1 MLLILRTGTRK
12 KKIQIVKEKKEGD
25 GYDETETAVVLAHLC
40 PHRSRGER
48 FRDSILRRLDSPLFQ
63 YAGMIV
69 FVGVIADGAFFFF
82 LLMGWQTLCR
92 PRTDCDPRNGWFNL
106 SIQILNALFTYMA
119 LVSVPWRT
127 ANFIHL
133 TKWSCPIR
141 SHEPG
146 CNFYGLPDPELWF
159 HISIGRRLGITIV
172 LLCNCL
178 FQFINHGTRLYYY
191 SYSRQRAYPG
201 NIWTTVF
208 FAASFCFAGLGG
220 VWLGY
225 EASRLR
231 KAFPGKF
238 GHGPIDTLKHA
249 YRERFSRCTATNS
262 NGHPDN
268 VESAAENEESG
279 VDEIEQEHSLPFDES
294 YIDPTRDKRRRVV
307 LAQDRA
313 ALRMFAM

>member
-127 ANFIHL
+127 ANFIHS

-146 CNFYGLPDPELWF
+146 C
-159 HISIGRRLGITIV
+159 ISTVYPIRNCGFTFRSVDDWALRLFSCAIVCFSSSITV
-172 LLCNCL
+172 PAC
-178 FQFINHGTRLYYY
+178 
-191 SYSRQRAYPG
+191 
-201 NIWTTVF
+201 TTTAIHVNVRIQETF
-208 FAASFCFAGLGG
+208 GPPPF
-220 VWLGY
+220 
-225 EASRLR
+225 LR
-231 KAFPGKF
+231 
-238 GHGPIDTLKHA
+238 
-249 YRERFSRCTATNS
+249 
-262 NGHPDN
+262 
-268 VESAAENEESG
+268 
-279 VDEIEQEHSLPFDES
+279 LPFVLPGWVAFGWVTKRVAFARPFRENLDT
-294 YIDPTRDKRRRVV
+294 DPLIR
-307 LAQDRA
+307 
-313 ALRMFAM
+313 